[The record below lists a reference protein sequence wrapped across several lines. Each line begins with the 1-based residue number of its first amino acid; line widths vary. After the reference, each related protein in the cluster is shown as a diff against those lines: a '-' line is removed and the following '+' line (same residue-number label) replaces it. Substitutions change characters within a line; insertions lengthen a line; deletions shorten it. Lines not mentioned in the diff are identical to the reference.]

1 MCRMPC
7 ITALRLDE
15 HFTKLKATFKE
26 KSRSLREA
34 RYAKEF
40 LSYLAYPSAGG
51 ALDIAESKSDTERLH
66 YDPKV
71 CHPYMIEPPLHHLPK
86 WTQCCCCRG
95 WLCPRCTDYV
105 GGIDLHQKTRKL
117 KKALLFPVQ
126 APPSAPKANSKK
138 RKAQTP
144 AASKPKR
151 VKKSQSKSTITAS
164 QSQPTH
170 GQGSRQS
177 GRRSRRAAS

>member
-1 MCRMPC
+1 MVHEQAKEGASKGGQCSCQMGGEPRSCARESNKGQARRGEEATSRLETNPPRRPTRTRQGGRGSVCRMPC

-40 LSYLAYPSAGG
+40 LSYLAYPYAEG

-66 YDPKV
+66 YNPKV
-71 CHPYMIEPPLHHLPK
+71 CHPYMIEPLLHHLPK

-105 GGIDLHQKTRKL
+105 GGIDLHQKTC
-117 KKALLFPVQ
+117 
-126 APPSAPKANSKK
+126 N
-138 RKAQTP
+138 
-144 AASKPKR
+144 
-151 VKKSQSKSTITAS
+151 
-164 QSQPTH
+164 
-170 GQGSRQS
+170 
-177 GRRSRRAAS
+177 